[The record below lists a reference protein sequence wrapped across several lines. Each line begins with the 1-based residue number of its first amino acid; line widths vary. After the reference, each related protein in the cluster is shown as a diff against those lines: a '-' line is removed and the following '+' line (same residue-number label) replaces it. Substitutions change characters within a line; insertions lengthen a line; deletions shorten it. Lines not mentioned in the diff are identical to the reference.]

1 MAAAYKATERN
12 RERAKTLA
20 EAGLSVAQI
29 ADAMGISYNTCVAYH
44 KEDMR
49 QGRAHGIANITD
61 KVYQQ
66 AANGCRQSQKL
77 YLASV
82 AGWSDKITIKGDP
95 SAPIQH
101 EHQHTV
107 TVDASNAIG
116 ALMEQLATAKAK
128 GTTII
133 DVEAEAVPVPA
144 IGGPPVKRNPGRPRI
159 HPLPLTTM
167 PRAAPGPKPKDA
179 PDPNL
184 RRLVGVMRSGDS
196 GD

>member
-1 MAAAYKATERN
+1 MAGAYKPDERK

-20 EAGLSVAQI
+20 EAGLSVSQI
-29 ADAMGISYNTCVAYH
+29 ADAMNISYNTCVAYH

-49 QGRAHGIANITD
+49 AGRANGIGTVAE
-61 KVYQQ
+61 KVYSQ
-66 AANGCRQSQKL
+66 AISGCRQSQKL

-82 AGWSDKITIKGDP
+82 AGWSDKVTISGDKN
-95 SAPIQH
+95 APIQH

-133 DVEAEAVPVPA
+133 DLEAESAPA
-144 IGGPPVKRNPGRPRI
+144 IPAPPIKRGPGRPRI
-159 HPLPLTTM
+159 HPLPVG
-167 PRAAPGPKPKDA
+167 PSAPPGRVPKDA
-179 PDPNL
+179 PDPAI
-184 RRLVGVMRSGDS
+184 RRLIGTIRSGDS
-196 GD
+196 EA